1 MKIGFY
7 SRLLV
12 HGFVAFLALL
22 FAFPNLYPESPVI
35 EVNQTAKDFCLQ
47 CQLKQGNISFIR
59 IEPLDDSQLIF
70 FSSTDDQLLARDYL
84 TSHVSPEV
92 ATFSLNL
99 KSEVPSWFAAIG
111 ARPMKLGLDLRG
123 GVHFLIEVD
132 AKSAQSK
139 TAEGDL
145 DAVKN
150 HMIDHGI
157 RYQSFAISA
166 DQAAA
171 NINFKDNAQLMLA
184 LPALK
189 QSFSSFSF
197 MTASDTQIHVS
208 AKLETDAHVQK
219 LIVEQTMESLNKRVN
234 ELGVAE
240 AVIQKQG
247 DSHIS
252 VDLPGVQDIAR
263 AKSLI
268 GKTATLKFQIVKSTP
283 TKDSE
288 LREDLSGN
296 QYHLEPNVVLTGQ
309 SIIYANAIMSEHGPQ
324 VQIQLDTQSGREFN
338 RFTRSHIKDRL
349 AVTYVEQV
357 PNPKFNPNDASSP
370 KFIDHMRVIS
380 APVIQSALGYSFV
393 ITGMSDMKEAED
405 LSMLL
410 RAGALAAPIRI
421 VEETTI
427 GPSLGEANIEK
438 GTQSLLFGSLI
449 VLLFMTIY
457 YRFFGFVANIALM
470 VNVMMILSALS
481 LLDATLTLPGIAGI
495 VLTVGMAV
503 DANVLIYERIREEL
517 RQNRSSYQ
525 SIEIGYDKA
534 LSTIIDANLT
544 TLIVA
549 FVLFGLG
556 SGTVK
561 GFAVT
566 LSIGILVSMY
576 SSICITR
583 LLVDCRYGNRPDL
596 KLSIGI

>member
-7 SRLLV
+7 SRLFL
-12 HGFVAFLALL
+12 HGFVAFLAL
-22 FAFPNLYPESPVI
+22 FYAYPNLYPESPVVVATVSDS
-35 EVNQTAKDFCLQ
+35 EFCFKCVLEDSD
-47 CQLKQGNISFIR
+47 LPFLR
-59 IEPLDDSQLIF
+59 IEKTSDGEIAF
-70 FSSTDDQLLARDYL
+70 FSTTDDQLSAKDQLITR
-84 TSHVSPEV
+84 VSPDK

-99 KSEVPSWFAAIG
+99 KSQIPPWFAKWG
-111 ARPMKLGLDLRG
+111 ATPMKLGLDLRG

-132 AKSAQSK
+132 AQEAKSKSMA
-139 TAEGDL
+139 GGF
-145 DAVKN
+145 DAIKN
-150 HMIDHGI
+150 HMMTERL
-157 RYQSFAISA
+157 RYQSFQISE
-166 DQAAA
+166 DQSKARIEF
-171 NINFKDNAQLMLA
+171 NNQDQLRTA
-184 LPALK
+184 VSGLK
-189 QSFSSFSF
+189 QSFRTFNFTIDNHQLQLSPKSE
-197 MTASDTQIHVS
+197 SDH
-208 AKLETDAHVQK
+208 HVQK
-219 LIVEQTMESLNKRVN
+219 LIVDQTIESLNKRVN

-252 VDLPGVQDIAR
+252 VDLPGIQDIAR

-268 GKTATLKFQIVKSTP
+268 GKTATLKFQIVEKNP
-283 TKDSE
+283 TANSE
-288 LREDLSGN
+288 LREDKNGI
-296 QYHLEPNVVLTGQ
+296 QYQLNPEVALTGQ
-309 SIIYANAIMSEHGPQ
+309 SIIYATAIMTDQGPQ
-324 VQIQLDTQSGREFN
+324 VQIQLDTESGKQFN

-357 PNPKFNPNDASSP
+357 PNSNYNPKIKGAS
-370 KFIDHMRVIS
+370 KFIDHSRVIS

-393 ITGMSDMKEAED
+393 ITGMSDMDEAED

-427 GPSLGEANIEK
+427 GPSMGEANIEK
-438 GTQSLLFGSLI
+438 GIQSLLIGSLI
-449 VLLFMTIY
+449 VVLFMALY
-457 YRFFGFVANIALM
+457 YRFFGLVANVALFI
-470 VNVMMILSALS
+470 NVMLILCLLS

-517 RQNRSSYQ
+517 RQNRSALQ
-525 SIEIGYDKA
+525 AIDIGYDKA

-549 FVLFGLG
+549 IVLFSLG
-556 SGTVK
+556 SGTIK

-566 LSIGILVSMY
+566 LSIGILASMY
-576 SSICITR
+576 SAIFVTR
-583 LLVDCRYGNRPDL
+583 FLVDWRYAHQSDP